1 MENITMKK
9 SFKILALATL
19 CVLSLAVAKEKV
31 PYTNQGFYSNADTQV
46 AVHFV
51 DIAGIKKS
59 LEGKAPMTVSFDMD
73 DTALFSSQYF
83 HYGFTFG
90 EDLGFGKSP
99 KEVLHS
105 QKFWDYVAEQADKH
119 SIPKKAAKELIKMHQ
134 ERGDKIVF
142 ITGRT
147 KHSNNENGTVT
158 ETAKV
163 LQKYFKLPE
172 DTVIWYTADTSIDGY
187 KHPKTAYIKKVGAQ
201 LHYGDSDDDILS
213 AREAGIRGI
222 RVQRSYSSTNPQKL
236 NGGYGEEVLIN
247 SAW

>member
-1 MENITMKK
+1 MKK
-9 SFKILALATL
+9 SLTLLLVASLCTVTAPSALAKT
-19 CVLSLAVAKEKV
+19 KV
-31 PYTNQGFYSNADTQV
+31 PYTHQGFYTNAPTQK

-59 LEGKAPMTVSFDMD
+59 LEDKAPMTVSFDID
-73 DTALFSSQYF
+73 DTSLFSSPYF

-90 EDLGFGKSP
+90 NQHGWGNNP

-105 QKFWDYVAEQADKH
+105 QGFWDYVADQADKL
-119 SIPKKAAKELIKMHQ
+119 SIPKKSAKELIKMHL

-142 ITGRT
+142 VTGRT
-147 KHSNNENGTVT
+147 KHSKAQNGTVT
-158 ETAKV
+158 EAARV
-163 LQKYFKLPE
+163 LQKYFGLPK
-172 DTVIWYTADTSIDGY
+172 DTVIWYTADTPTDGY
-187 KHPKTAYIKKVGAQ
+187 KHPKTAYIVKAGSQ

>member
-1 MENITMKK
+1 MKK
-9 SFKILALATL
+9 SVILLLMTILCSACASTSAT
-19 CVLSLAVAKEKV
+19 AKTKV
-31 PYTNQGFYSNADTQV
+31 PYTNQGFYTNAPTQK

-59 LEGKAPMTVSFDMD
+59 LEGKPPMTVSFDVD
-73 DTALFSSQYF
+73 DTSVFSSQYF
-83 HYGFTFG
+83 HFGFTFG
-90 EDLGFGKSP
+90 EKYGWGSTP

-105 QKFWDYVAEQADKH
+105 QDFWDYVAEQADKL
-119 SIPKKAAKELIKMHQ
+119 SIPKKSAKALIKMHL
-134 ERGDKIVF
+134 ERGDKVVF

-147 KHSNNENGTVT
+147 KHSKAKNGTVT

-163 LQKYFKLPE
+163 LQKYFGLPK
-172 DTVIWYTADTSIDGY
+172 DTVIWYTADTPIDGY
-187 KHPKTAYIKKVGAQ
+187 KHPKTAFIKKAGSK

-213 AREAGIRGI
+213 AKEAGIRGI

>member
-1 MENITMKK
+1 MMKK
-9 SFKILALATL
+9 SIKILALAML
-19 CVLSLAVAKEKV
+19 CATAATVASAKTKV
-31 PYTNQGFYSNADTQV
+31 PYTHQGFYTNAETQV

-51 DIAGIKKS
+51 DVNGIKKS
-59 LEGKAPMTVSFDMD
+59 LEGKPPMTVSFDID
-73 DTALFSSQYF
+73 DTAVLSSQYF

-90 EDLGFGKSP
+90 KELGFGESI

-119 SIPKKAAKELIKMHQ
+119 SIPKKSAKALINMHK

-142 ITGRT
+142 VTGRT
-147 KHSNNENGTVT
+147 KHSKDENGTA
-158 ETAKV
+158 TAAAKT

-172 DTVIWYTADTSIDGY
+172 DTVIWYTADTPIDGY
-187 KHPKTAYIKKVGAQ
+187 KHPKTAYIKKAGSQ

-236 NGGYGEEVLIN
+236 NGGCVVIN
-247 SAW
+247 KLTS

>member
-1 MENITMKK
+1 MKK
-9 SFKILALATL
+9 SIRVLALAAL
-19 CVLSLAVAKEKV
+19 CLSGVSVAKDKV
-31 PYTNQGFYSNADTQV
+31 PYTNQGFYTNAESQL

-51 DIAGIKKS
+51 SVDGIKKS
-59 LEGKAPMTVSFDMD
+59 LEGQAPMTVSFDID
-73 DTALFSSQYF
+73 DTSLFSSQYF

-90 EDLGFGKSP
+90 KELGFGETIP
-99 KEVLHS
+99 EVLHS

-119 SIPKKAAKELIKMHQ
+119 SIPKKSAKALIKMHL

-147 KHSNNENGTVT
+147 KHSKAENGIVN

-163 LQKYFKLPE
+163 LQKYFKLP
-172 DTVIWYTADTSIDGY
+172 TPSPIWYTADTPVEGY
-187 KHPKTAYIKKVGAQ
+187 KFDKTAYIKKVGAKI
-201 LHYGDSDDDILS
+201 HYGDSDGDILA
-213 AREAGIRGI
+213 AREAGVRGI

>member
-1 MENITMKK
+1 MKK
-9 SFKILALATL
+9 SLALLLIASL
-19 CVLSLAVAKEKV
+19 CTAYTVPSAMAKTKV
-31 PYTNQGFYSNADTQV
+31 PYTHDGFYSTAPTQK

-59 LEGKAPMTVSFDMD
+59 LEGKPPMTVSFDID
-73 DTALFSSQYF
+73 DTSVFSSQYF

-90 EDLGFGKSP
+90 NQFGWGNNP

-105 QKFWDYVAEQADKH
+105 QGFWDYVADQADKH
-119 SIPKKAAKELIKMHQ
+119 SIPKKSAKALIKMHL
-134 ERGDKIVF
+134 ERGDNIVF
-142 ITGRT
+142 VTGRT
-147 KHSNNENGTVT
+147 KHSKAKNGTIT
-158 ETAKV
+158 DTAKV
-163 LQKYFKLPE
+163 LQKYFDLPMPSP
-172 DTVIWYTADTSIDGY
+172 IWYTADTPIDGY
-187 KHPKTAYIKKVGAQ
+187 KHPKTAFIVKAGSK

>member
-1 MENITMKK
+1 MKK
-9 SFKILALATL
+9 SIILLALATL
-19 CVLSLAVAKEKV
+19 CLSNVSIAKDKV
-31 PYTNQGFYSNADTQV
+31 PYTNQGFYTNAETQL

-51 DIAGIKKS
+51 DIPGIKKS
-59 LEGKAPMTVSFDMD
+59 LEGKPPMTVSFDMD

-90 EDLGFGKSP
+90 EELG
-99 KEVLHS
+99 
-105 QKFWDYVAEQADKH
+105 
-119 SIPKKAAKELIKMHQ
+119 
-134 ERGDKIVF
+134 IVF

-147 KHSNNENGTVT
+147 KHSKAENGTVT

-163 LQKYFKLPE
+163 LQKYFNLPE
-172 DTVIWYTADTSIDGY
+172 DTVIWYTADTPIDGY
-187 KHPKTAYIKKVGAQ
+187 RHPKTAYIVKAGSK

-213 AREAGIRGI
+213 AREAGVRGI

>member
-1 MENITMKK
+1 MKK
-9 SFKILALATL
+9 SIKLLALATL
-19 CVLSLAVAKEKV
+19 CLSSITVAKDKV
-31 PYTNQGFYSNADTQV
+31 PYTHQGFYTNAETQR

-51 DIAGIKKS
+51 DVAGIKKS
-59 LEGKAPMTVSFDMD
+59 LEGQPPMTVSFDID
-73 DTALFSSQYF
+73 DTSLFSSQYF

-90 EDLGFGKSP
+90 KELGFGDNIKA
-99 KEVLHS
+99 VLHS
-105 QKFWDYVAEQADKH
+105 QKFWDYVAEQADRH
-119 SIPKKAAKELIKMHQ
+119 SIPKKSAKELIKMHLA
-134 ERGDKIVF
+134 RGDKIVF

-147 KHSNNENGTVT
+147 KHSGAENGVVN

-172 DTVIWYTADTSIDGY
+172 PSPIWYTADTPIEGY
-187 KHPKTAYIKKVGAQ
+187 KFDKTAYIKKAGSK
-201 LHYGDSDDDILS
+201 LHYGDSDGDILA

-236 NGGYGEEVLIN
+236 NGGYGEEVLVN

>member
-1 MENITMKK
+1 MKK
-9 SFKILALATL
+9 SLVLLLSASLCSVTAPSALAKT
-19 CVLSLAVAKEKV
+19 KV
-31 PYTNQGFYSNADTQV
+31 PYTHEGFYTNAPTQK

-59 LEGKAPMTVSFDMD
+59 LEGKPPMTVSFDVD
-73 DTALFSSQYF
+73 DTSVFSSSYF

-90 EDLGFGKSP
+90 DKFGWGSNP
-99 KEVLHS
+99 KEVLHN
-105 QKFWDYVAEQADKH
+105 QGFWDYIAEQADKH
-119 SIPKKAAKELIKMHQ
+119 SIPKQSAKDLMKMHL

-142 ITGRT
+142 VTGRT
-147 KHSNNENGTVT
+147 KHSKAENGTVT

-163 LQKYFKLPE
+163 LQQYFGLPK
-172 DTVIWYTADTSIDGY
+172 DTVIWYTENKPINGY
-187 KHPKTAYIKKVGAQ
+187 KYPKTAYIVKSGSQ

-222 RVQRSYSSTNPQKL
+222 RVQRSYSSTNPQKM